1 MDTSIANSP
10 VNIIK
15 SGIKLK
21 NIQQKAMLS
30 LVTPDSYFSQR
41 IINLA
46 YKAEELKWGKRLQEA
61 GIPNAT
67 KIFTYTSPNELQQL
81 YKLAAQCPPQSVALE
96 IGSHLGASSCYIA
109 AGLKLSNGHLLCVD
123 TWDNETMPEGEQNT
137 YLEFQQNTAGVKQ
150 QIQTIRKRSENLG
163 EDDVKSRLN
172 LAFIDGDHSYQA
184 VKRDF
189 ELVQQWIAEDGIIAF
204 HDFSNI
210 NYEGVSQVVGEAL
223 ASGKWMLMGKV
234 ETLAWIKRANWEA
247 PTWI

>member
-15 SGIKLK
+15 SEIKLK

-96 IGSHLGASSCYIA
+96 IGSHLGASSCY
-109 AGLKLSNGHLLCVD
+109 NC
-123 TWDNETMPEGEQNT
+123 
-137 YLEFQQNTAGVKQ
+137 
-150 QIQTIRKRSENLG
+150 RR
-163 EDDVKSRLN
+163 
-172 LAFIDGDHSYQA
+172 
-184 VKRDF
+184 
-189 ELVQQWIAEDGIIAF
+189 
-204 HDFSNI
+204 
-210 NYEGVSQVVGEAL
+210 
-223 ASGKWMLMGKV
+223 
-234 ETLAWIKRANWEA
+234 IK
-247 PTWI
+247 TQ